1 MWLSVHLCLFQMSW
15 SMFLPRIDKIG
26 WHLIKLWQIEK
37 GWRFFETQCIPIDG
51 NLIESADK
59 FVYLGMQSL
68 FFGWLLPF
76 TFLTF
81 FYIFLTFFYICA
93 FTSSILCES
102 GFRLCEQW
110 RRGKC
115 WRLSFAW
122 RHCQWFRAVISPTVY
137 HAAVLIGHVTGFAV
151 RSVPLSVCLSVSCA
165 VRAAESKKT

>member
-81 FYIFLTFFYICA
+81 FYIFLTFFLHLCFYQQHSVWVWFQTVRAMETRKMLKVVICLA
-93 FTSSILCES
+93 T
-102 GFRLCEQW
+102 
-110 RRGKC
+110 
-115 WRLSFAW
+115 LSVISP
-122 RHCQWFRAVISPTVY
+122 VISPTVY